1 MSFPFVAVLDF
12 RSPTLGIRRS
22 PLCKAQPWTGV
33 SRAPIV
39 RRLSLADPAV
49 PKAKQEESESLID
62 FSSPQNTSVSSVE
75 VVKDSE
81 TESLVA
87 VPNVDEEMAKIRAEF
102 SAKKH
107 ESSVERSANRFL
119 SSPALWKTMH
129 EAANKSSPQLIDS
142 PYSGSSSDPLLQ
154 QWRSPARRN
163 LFTRSDSASAA

>member
-1 MSFPFVAVLDF
+1 MLDF

-22 PLCKAQPWTGV
+22 PLSKAQPWTGV

-39 RRLSLADPAV
+39 RRLSLAADPA

-62 FSSPQNTSVSSVE
+62 FSSPQNTSVSSAAASDA
-75 VVKDSE
+75 KDSE

-102 SAKKH
+102 SAKKR
-107 ESSVERSANRFL
+107 ESSVERNANRFL

-129 EAANKSSPQLIDS
+129 EANNKSSPQLVDS